1 MIFDIYLH
9 LLSRRVF
16 SHFLPTVPVDCHLVN
31 GASADRR
38 LLLYT
43 YLVAKGIQ
51 GRRRRPTGPQAEIRR
66 IAGR

>member
-1 MIFDIYLH
+1 VILDIYIH
-9 LLSRRVF
+9 LLSRRVS

-43 YLVAKGIQ
+43 YLLAKRLRGQ
-51 GRRRRPTGPQAEIRR
+51 
-66 IAGR
+66 